1 MKREPLNGLGLQI
14 KFGPEDSLGT
24 SRKET
29 RKAKNKLIIFFLNED
44 EKGRRKEVGGE
55 RILPVILA
63 SQSSHIIWLP
73 IEDRLGFRRERPST
87 YVCTCCVHP
96 ASVCADVAAPLTPAQ
111 PPYLQVG
118 SRIPLSAV
126 ALLTPPSSSVS
137 ASPLGSL
144 PLPLRGLQRDPVARS
159 PVLAF

>member
-1 MKREPLNGLGLQI
+1 MLAAEEELFSGPGRAYLRWREGARIMRFQPSS
-14 KFGPEDSLGT
+14 FCVES
-24 SRKET
+24 
-29 RKAKNKLIIFFLNED
+29 
-44 EKGRRKEVGGE
+44 GRRKEVGGE